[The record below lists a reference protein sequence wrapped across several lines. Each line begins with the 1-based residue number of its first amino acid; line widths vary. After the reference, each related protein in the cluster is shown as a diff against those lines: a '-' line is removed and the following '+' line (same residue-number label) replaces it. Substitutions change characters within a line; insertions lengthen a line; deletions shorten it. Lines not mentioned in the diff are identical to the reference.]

1 MSLTQKKIMRDIQNE
16 TDNRKV
22 KIDRVG
28 VQDVRYPISISD
40 QEGILQSTTGLVSL
54 YVDLPKQFR
63 GTHMS
68 RFIEILNIHRDNIAI
83 LSLEGILQDTKKAL
97 KAETSH
103 IEIQFV
109 FFMNKTAPVSGIKSF
124 LSYDCTFIAS
134 KAVDFDFIMKVK
146 VPIQLLCPC
155 SKEISS
161 YGAHNQRGLASVSIR
176 MKHGHQNIVWIEE
189 IIDIC
194 ENAASS
200 PIYSL
205 LKRKDEKYVTEY
217 AYDHPRFVE
226 DVVRNIYLPLDQD
239 PRVTWF
245 SIDVLSNESIH
256 SHNAYAQ
263 VERDKR

>member
-1 MSLTQKKIMRDIQNE
+1 MRDIQNE
-16 TDNRKV
+16 IDNRKV

-161 YGAHNQRGLASVSIR
+161 Y
-176 MKHGHQNIVWIEE
+176 
-189 IIDIC
+189 
-194 ENAASS
+194 
-200 PIYSL
+200 
-205 LKRKDEKYVTEY
+205 
-217 AYDHPRFVE
+217 
-226 DVVRNIYLPLDQD
+226 
-239 PRVTWF
+239 
-245 SIDVLSNESIH
+245 
-256 SHNAYAQ
+256 
-263 VERDKR
+263 

>member
-1 MSLTQKKIMRDIQNE
+1 MRDIQNE
-16 TDNRKV
+16 TDDRKV
-22 KIDRVG
+22 KLDRVG
-28 VQDVRYPISISD
+28 VQGVRYPISVSD
-40 QEGILQSTTGLVSL
+40 REGSTQSTTGLVSL
-54 YVDLPKQFR
+54 YVDLPKEFR

-83 LSLEGILQDTKKAL
+83 LSLEGILQDTKRAL

-103 IEIQFV
+103 IEIQFT
-109 FFMNKTAPVSGIKSF
+109 FFINKAAPVTGIKSF

-134 KAVDFDFIMKVK
+134 KAIDFDFVMQVK

-161 YGAHNQRGLASVSIR
+161 YGAHNQRGTASVSIR
-176 MKHGHQNIVWIEE
+176 MKHGQQNIVWIEE
-189 IIDIC
+189 LVSIC
-194 ENAASS
+194 EKAASS
-200 PIYSL
+200 PVYSL

-217 AYDHPRFVE
+217 AYNHPRFVE
-226 DVVRNIYLPLDQD
+226 DVVRNIYLPLQQD

-256 SHNAYAQ
+256 NHNAYAQ
-263 VERDKR
+263 VEKDNRDEC